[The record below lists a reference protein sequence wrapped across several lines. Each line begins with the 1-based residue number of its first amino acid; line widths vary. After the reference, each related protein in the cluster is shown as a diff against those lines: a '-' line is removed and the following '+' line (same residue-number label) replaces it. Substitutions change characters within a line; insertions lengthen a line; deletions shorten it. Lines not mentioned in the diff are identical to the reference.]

1 MGNDLC
7 LLITLL
13 YEANKTLLRVA
24 LKLDRD
30 EISEDCAKYF
40 LEPENRASIHAL
52 LPAHVRSLGPI
63 VEIEELFEVHQ
74 SNPTGQGRADCGAY
88 PAPGC
93 STPNG

>member
-40 LEPENRASIHAL
+40 LEPENRACIHAL
-52 LPAHVRSLGPI
+52 LPDHVRSLGPI

-74 SNPTGQGRADCGAY
+74 SNPGVLGRESPSVPSNPLLD
-88 PAPGC
+88 
-93 STPNG
+93 SLK

>member
-13 YEANKTLLRVA
+13 YEANQTLLRVA
-24 LKLDRD
+24 LKLARD

-52 LPAHVRSLGPI
+52 LPDHVRSLGPI

-74 SNPTGQGRADCGAY
+74 SNQKVSGCAAGD
-88 PAPGC
+88 AP
-93 STPNG
+93 